1 MEQRVRRRKP
11 VLWSARLHRDGRVL
25 ECQTLHISAGGARIR
40 ISERFAINS
49 TVVLVIDRVGVFSG
63 EIRRQEDDYA
73 GVSSWTM
80 CRRWR
85 RACALL
91 CLNPWTALQL
101 VPWPAP
107 RRQSCPPWRASQSQQ
122 AAVLVHGAAGL
133 LARQHGAADGHDQ
146 GDDPVDA
153 LCRLVLGG
161 PEIARGVLSH
171 GDVGGHPT
179 RHRVAAVGELARDHG
194 TERRRLPG
202 EIDLMYPVPL
212 QDIRRLQSEPN
223 VEVLEGP
230 ELRTILLGMDL
241 WRDELLDMPG
251 SGKNPFK
258 DQRVRQAFA
267 HAIDLDAIQRVV
279 MRGASTRPD

>member
-1 MEQRVRRRKP
+1 M
-11 VLWSARLHRDGRVL
+11 AM
-25 ECQTLHISAGGARIR
+25 IR
-40 ISERFAINS
+40 A
-49 TVVLVIDRVGVFSG
+49 
-63 EIRRQEDDYA
+63 
-73 GVSSWTM
+73 TM
-80 CRRWR
+80 PSMR
-85 RACALL
+85 
-91 CLNPWTALQL
+91 
-101 VPWPAP
+101 
-107 RRQSCPPWRASQSQQ
+107 S
-122 AAVLVHGAAGL
+122 
-133 LARQHGAADGHDQ
+133 
-146 GDDPVDA
+146 VD
-153 LCRLVLGG
+153 LVLGG
-161 PEIARGVLSH
+161 PEIAGGVLGH
-171 GDVGGHPT
+171 GDVGGHPAG
-179 RHRVAAVGELARDHG
+179 HRVAAVGELARDHG